1 MKKIAVVLL
10 TGLWLA
16 AVSMAATWTGWISD
30 EKCGAKEANAGHLEC
45 ARTCIKAGVPPVFVN
60 DSGKVFKVA
69 NPEKVT
75 DLAGQRVVLTGS
87 EDNGTVKVQNVKA
100 VPKPGSN

>member
-1 MKKIAVVLL
+1 MKKIAVLLLAVL
-10 TGLWLA
+10 WFA

-30 EKCGAKEANAGHLEC
+30 EKCGAKGASAGHLEC
-45 ARTCIKAGVPPVFVN
+45 AKTCIKAGVKPVFVN

-87 EDNGTVKVQNVKA
+87 EDDSTIKVQNVKA